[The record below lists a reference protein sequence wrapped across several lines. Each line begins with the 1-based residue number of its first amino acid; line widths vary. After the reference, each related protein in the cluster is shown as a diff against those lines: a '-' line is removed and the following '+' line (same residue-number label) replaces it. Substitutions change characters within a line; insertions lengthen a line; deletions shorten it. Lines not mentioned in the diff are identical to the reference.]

1 MRYLG
6 RKIAGGILT
15 LMAMTFLVFC
25 LQSVVPADPAR
36 LIAGP
41 AAPPA
46 TIKALRA
53 QMGLDENVIT
63 RYRHF
68 LTRVAHGD
76 LGISV
81 RTRQPVVNDIRKH
94 LPASIELAVVALLL
108 GISVAV
114 TVAVVQATY
123 PSLRM
128 LRLALV
134 GLGSLPVFLTG
145 LMLVL
150 VVWYKLG
157 WLPGSGRLA
166 VRGFSGPTGL
176 LLVDTLISGNLR
188 LFVDA
193 AAHLVLPASVLALPV
208 AVAVGQVL
216 SSSLHD
222 VMKHGYIRTA
232 RAKGLRFVWVAVHHG
247 LRNAANAALT
257 MSGLQARLLFGNMLV
272 VERIF
277 AWPGLGM
284 YMVQALAYL
293 DLPAILGVALVLGGL
308 YVLVGMIVESTQRI
322 ADPRISIE

>member
-15 LMAMTFLVFC
+15 LMAMTFFVFC

-41 AAPPA
+41 TAPPS
-46 TIKALRA
+46 TIEALRA
-53 QMGLDENVIT
+53 QMGLDEDVIT

-68 LTRVAHGD
+68 VTRVARGD
-76 LGISV
+76 LGVSV
-81 RTRQPVVNDIRKH
+81 RTRQPVVNDVRKH

-114 TVAVVQATY
+114 TVAVVQVTY

-150 VVWYKLG
+150 VIWYKLG
-157 WLPGSGRLA
+157 WLPGSGRLG
-166 VRGFSGPTGL
+166 VRGFSGPTGF

-193 AAHLVLPASVLALPV
+193 AAHLALPASVLALPV

-222 VMKHGYIRTA
+222 VMKQGYIRTA
-232 RAKGLRFVWVAVHHG
+232 RGEGLPLIWVAVRHG
-247 LRNAANAALT
+247 LRNAANAAFT

-284 YMVQALAYL
+284 YMVQALAYS

-308 YVLVGMIVESTQRI
+308 YVLVGMIVEITQRI